1 MKIKNEEYR
10 TIWYKENVVE
20 MVWKYFDKNNSD
32 LLTIRVDSNDCN

>member
-1 MKIKNEEYR
+1 MKDIKLVNLL
-10 TIWYKENVVE
+10 KENVVE